1 MLFSKFAP
9 MLAATVLAAATLG
22 SPAWAHDEATLDAMP
37 SAHGGQLRV
46 AGIYHFELVV
56 APAAVAGQGVP
67 VQVYVTDHLG
77 QKISTAQASGSVN
90 FLSGKTHTKVTLSP
104 QGDNALVGTL
114 AQRPKPGTQAVVLI
128 APEPGQA
135 ALQAKFTRLLAKPM
149 AAGAHTMPGPAG
161 MAEMPMDAAHQH

>member
-9 MLAATVLAAATLG
+9 MLAAAVLAAATLG
-22 SPAWAHDEATLDAMP
+22 PAWAHDEATLDAMP
-37 SAHGGQLRV
+37 SAHGGQLRM

-77 QKISTAQASGSVN
+77 QKIDTTQVSGSVN
-90 FLSGKTHTKVTLSP
+90 FLSGKTRTKVTLSP
-104 QGDNALVGTL
+104 QSDNTLVGTL
-114 AQRPKPGTQAVVLI
+114 AKLPKPGTQAVVSI

-135 ALQAKFTRLLAKPM
+135 PVLAKFTRLLAKPM
-149 AAGAHTMPGPAG
+149 ADGAHNMPGPAG
-161 MAEMPMDAAHQH
+161 MPMDAAHQH